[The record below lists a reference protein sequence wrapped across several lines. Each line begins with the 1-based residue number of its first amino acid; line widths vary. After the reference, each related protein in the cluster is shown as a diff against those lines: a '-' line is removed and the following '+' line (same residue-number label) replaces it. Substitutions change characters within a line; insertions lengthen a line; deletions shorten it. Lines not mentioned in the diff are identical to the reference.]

1 MKNSPEPR
9 KKQKVAAMLW
19 YNQGDAAAKVGAE
32 VVDGGGAPKLDDAGK
47 TKQKGTK
54 GEKRNDP
61 LVLFIRQKD
70 MCQARQSR
78 GHETELSPRFP
89 QIY

>member
-1 MKNSPEPR
+1 MKNSPKPR

-19 YNQGDAAAKVGAE
+19 YNQGDAAAKVGVE

-54 GEKRNDP
+54 GK
-61 LVLFIRQKD
+61 KK
-70 MCQARQSR
+70 
-78 GHETELSPRFP
+78 
-89 QIY
+89 

>member
-32 VVDGGGAPKLDDAGK
+32 VVDGDGAPKLDDTGK

-54 GEKRNDP
+54 GK
-61 LVLFIRQKD
+61 KK
-70 MCQARQSR
+70 
-78 GHETELSPRFP
+78 
-89 QIY
+89 

>member
-32 VVDGGGAPKLDDAGK
+32 VVDGGGALK
-47 TKQKGTK
+47 TGRRGEDEAEGHE
-54 GEKRNDP
+54 GEKEMTLRSY
-61 LVLFIRQKD
+61 L
-70 MCQARQSR
+70 
-78 GHETELSPRFP
+78 
-89 QIY
+89 

>member
-9 KKQKVAAMLW
+9 KKQKVAVMLW

-32 VVDGGGAPKLDDAGK
+32 VVNGDGALKLDDAGK

-54 GEKRNDP
+54 GK
-61 LVLFIRQKD
+61 KK
-70 MCQARQSR
+70 
-78 GHETELSPRFP
+78 
-89 QIY
+89 

>member
-19 YNQGDAAAKVGAE
+19 YSQGDAAAKVGALF
-32 VVDGGGAPKLDDAGK
+32 VDGGGAPKLDDTRK

-54 GEKRNDP
+54 GK
-61 LVLFIRQKD
+61 KK
-70 MCQARQSR
+70 
-78 GHETELSPRFP
+78 
-89 QIY
+89 

>member
-1 MKNSPEPR
+1 MEEKVKNSPEPR
-9 KKQKVAAMLW
+9 KKRKVAAMLW

-54 GEKRNDP
+54 GK
-61 LVLFIRQKD
+61 KK
-70 MCQARQSR
+70 
-78 GHETELSPRFP
+78 
-89 QIY
+89 